1 MGIIETD
8 RDVIKLSVVEL
19 QACARLLVNI
29 GIYKATLSATK

>member
-1 MGIIETD
+1 MGIIEID